1 MRNFLTACRRD
12 AFELALA
19 IVTIGFMAFVLVC
32 VFTGY

>member
-19 IVTIGFMAFVLVC
+19 IVTIGFVAFVLAC
-32 VFTGY
+32 FFPGS